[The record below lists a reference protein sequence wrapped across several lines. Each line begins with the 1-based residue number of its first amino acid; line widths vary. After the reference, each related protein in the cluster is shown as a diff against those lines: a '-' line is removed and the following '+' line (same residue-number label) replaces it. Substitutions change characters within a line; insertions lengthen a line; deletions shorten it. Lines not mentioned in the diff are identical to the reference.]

1 MIKKTDIIISG
12 GGLSGLIATVAFGS
26 SGYNVLCVEP
36 NTSFEEINSK
46 EKDIRTTAYLQ
57 PSQAFLQKI
66 GIWPLVAHTST
77 PLDVMRIAD
86 AAGDNLT
93 IRDFNSSDISNT
105 PFGWNVGNWDMRIA
119 LLDQIGKLPNVDFR
133 SGVFVKKIFTRSTC
147 ATVTL
152 SDELSIDAKLVV
164 AADGRN
170 SSIRSEAGIE
180 VKQVDFEQS
189 ALSFSVTHALPHRNI
204 STEVHKAGGPFTLVP
219 LPDYKGQP
227 SSAVV
232 WMDSTENINKI
243 NTMPIAAFNTAITER
258 SAEVLG
264 KLNSV
269 TNRTIWPIISQLA
282 QRFYAERIAF
292 IAEAA
297 HVLPP
302 IGAQGLNL
310 TIGDIKT
317 LLELVNS
324 SSHDVGS
331 LNVLKKY
338 NRIRQPVAQ
347 AKVIG
352 IGWLNRASKAEG
364 PVGSSARKMGLNLIY
379 NIKPLR
385 QALMQIGT
393 GLH

>member
-36 NTSFEEINSK
+36 NTSFDEINSK

-86 AAGDNLT
+86 AAGDNLN

-105 PFGWNVGNWDMRIA
+105 PFGWNVRNWDMRIA
-119 LLDQIGKLPNVDFR
+119 LLDRIEKLPNVDFR
-133 SGVFVKKIFTRSTC
+133 SGIFVKKIFTRSTC

-170 SSIRSEAGIE
+170 SSIRSESGIE

-204 STEVHKAGGPFTLVP
+204 STEVHKTGGPFTLVP

-243 NTMPIAAFNTAITER
+243 NTMPIADFNTVITKR
-258 SAEVLG
+258 SAGVVG
-264 KLNSV
+264 KLNSI

-292 IAEAA
+292 IAETA

-338 NRIRQPVAQ
+338 NRIRRPLAQ

-352 IGWLNRASKAEG
+352 IGWLNRASQAEG
-364 PVGSSARKMGLNLIY
+364 PVGSSARKMGLNLIH

>member
-1 MIKKTDIIISG
+1 M
-12 GGLSGLIATVAFGS
+12 
-26 SGYNVLCVEP
+26 
-36 NTSFEEINSK
+36 
-46 EKDIRTTAYLQ
+46 
-57 PSQAFLQKI
+57 
-66 GIWPLVAHTST
+66 
-77 PLDVMRIAD
+77 
-86 AAGDNLT
+86 
-93 IRDFNSSDISNT
+93 
-105 PFGWNVGNWDMRIA
+105 
-119 LLDQIGKLPNVDFR
+119 
-133 SGVFVKKIFTRSTC
+133 
-147 ATVTL
+147 
-152 SDELSIDAKLVV
+152 
-164 AADGRN
+164 
-170 SSIRSEAGIE
+170 
-180 VKQVDFEQS
+180 
-189 ALSFSVTHALPHRNI
+189 
-204 STEVHKAGGPFTLVP
+204 VP

-232 WMDSTENINKI
+232 WMDSTDNINKI
-243 NTMPIAAFNTAITER
+243 NKMPIATFNTAITER

-292 IAEAA
+292 IAETAR
-297 HVLPP
+297 VIPP

-338 NRIRQPVAQ
+338 NRIRRPIAQ

-364 PVGSSARKMGLNLIY
+364 PVGSRARKMGLNLIH